1 MTNMN
6 NTKKANHING
16 NCKAVRCLTNGKY
29 YHSLKEA
36 AEDNGVRCSTMS
48 YAISK
53 GGKCKGKEFGFE
65 SNMEKN
71 IMKMASN
78 LSEMEISREEMAE
91 FYAWKAEKEAEAKRI
106 EAERKAK
113 EDHEKAVTKAKE
125 KFARYKA
132 ENERRYAKLRLLED
146 KMSEAE
152 YELDA
157 LLDKEV

>member
-36 AEDNGVRCSTMS
+36 AAANGVKSSTMS
-48 YAISK
+48 RAINK
-53 GGKCKGKEFGFE
+53 GGRCNGKEFGFE
-65 SNMEKN
+65 INMEKN

-78 LSEMEISREEMAE
+78 LSTMEISREEMAE
-91 FYAWKAEKEAEAKRI
+91 FYAWKAEKEAEAKRL

-113 EDHEKAVTKAKE
+113 EDHAKE
-125 KFARYKA
+125 VAKATEKVARY
-132 ENERRYAKLRLLED
+132 
-146 KMSEAE
+146 EAE
-152 YELDA
+152 YERRKAKLKLCEDKLMAAQIELEA
-157 LLDKEV
+157 LMDKEV